1 MCLVLLFVTLKNDLT
16 NLLPIVK
23 KVINLAI
30 SPNGAHTADTNDAAV
45 TVPLVIERNSK
56 LKYVNLVIKFGNKN
70 KWYKIK

>member
-1 MCLVLLFVTLKNDLT
+1 M
-16 NLLPIVK
+16 
-23 KVINLAI
+23 VINLAI

-56 LKYVNLVIKFGNKN
+56 LKYVNLGIKFGNKN